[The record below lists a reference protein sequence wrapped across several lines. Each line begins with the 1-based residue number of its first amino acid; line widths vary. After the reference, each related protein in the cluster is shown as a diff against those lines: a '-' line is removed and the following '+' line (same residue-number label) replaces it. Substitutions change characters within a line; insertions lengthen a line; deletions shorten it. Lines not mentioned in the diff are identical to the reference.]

1 MTDSRNW
8 LAYFRSNQGDP
19 DEIPWHAVRPPS
31 PRAARH
37 LIPSLQQF
45 QLGENAGGLH
55 FLTLA
60 RRHAKA
66 SGDLDFPEAIALFI
80 AEEQR
85 HSAMLGRYLRALGA
99 PLLQE
104 HWIHSIFRRMRHWF
118 GLESKVTVL
127 VTAEIVAVPYY
138 RALLESSPCPAL
150 QAICRR
156 VLREESQHLLFQ
168 GNTLRRL
175 QQARP
180 RWMVRSTHF
189 AQELLLA
196 GTCLAVWIEHRQV
209 FRAAGDGPLDVWYTS
224 RIVLDHVQRSAE
236 GLNPLAYGWGAAA
249 AAGGGVDT
257 GGGGAVSTTRM
268 PVSQ

>member
-8 LAYFRSNQGDP
+8 LAYFRSNQGEP
-19 DEIPWHAVRPPS
+19 EEIPWDAVRPP
-31 PRAARH
+31 ARRIARY
-37 LIPSLQQF
+37 LVPSLQQF
-45 QLGENAGGLH
+45 HLGENAGGLH

-60 RRHAKA
+60 RRHARDT
-66 SGDLDFPEAIALFI
+66 GDADFPEAIALFI

-85 HSAMLGRYLRALGA
+85 HSAMLGRYLRAIGA
-99 PLLQE
+99 PVLRE
-104 HWIHSIFRRMRHWF
+104 HWIHSVFRRIRHWF

-127 VTAEIVAVPYY
+127 VTAEILAVPYY

-175 QQARP
+175 RQQRP
-180 RWMVRSTHF
+180 RWFVRLTDL
-189 AQELLLA
+189 AQEALLA
-196 GTCLAVWIEHRQV
+196 GTCAAVWWEHRHV

-224 RIVLDHVQRSAE
+224 RLVLQHVQHAAS

-249 AAGGGVDT
+249 A
-257 GGGGAVSTTRM
+257 GAAPSTTRM

>member
-1 MTDSRNW
+1 MNDTRHW
-8 LAYFRSNQGDP
+8 LAYFRSNQSEP
-19 DEIPWHAVRPPS
+19 EEIPWHLIRSPS
-31 PRAARH
+31 PRAARF

-66 SGDLDFPEAIALFI
+66 TGDADFPEAIALFI

-99 PLLQE
+99 PLLGE
-104 HWIHSIFRRMRHWF
+104 HWIHSIFRSMRHWF
-118 GLESKVTVL
+118 NLESKVTVL
-127 VTAEIVAVPYY
+127 VVAEILAVPYY
-138 RALLESSPCPAL
+138 RALMEASPCPAL

-175 QQARP
+175 QQNRP
-180 RWMVRSTHF
+180 RWFVRLTHF
-189 AQELLLA
+189 GQELLLA
-196 GTCLAVWIEHRQV
+196 GTCLAVWWEHRRV
-209 FRAAGDGPLDVWYTS
+209 FRTAGDGPLDVWYTA
-224 RIVLDHVQRSAE
+224 RVVLNHVQRAAA
-236 GLNPLAYGWGAAA
+236 GLNPLAYGWGAGGAAEAPGEEGAA
-249 AAGGGVDT
+249 AL
-257 GGGGAVSTTRM
+257 STTRM